1 MTLGEAAR
9 EASHEAMRPL
19 RVADT
24 RPVVHAVAGCHANV
38 DRDVARVDSGA
49 PDVLGADTHANLRAS
64 QTGGA
69 SEGAAEGGELRA

>member
-1 MTLGEAAR
+1 MTLGEAAC
-9 EASHEAMRPL
+9 EASHETMRPL

-38 DRDVARVDSGA
+38 DHDVARVDSVA
-49 PDVLGADTHANLRAS
+49 TDVLGANAHANLRAT
-64 QTGGA
+64 QPGGA